1 MVWYYWNVHKDTV
14 YIRTYFLFIQFFNI
28 MHCEVACSWNK
39 HNPEQ
44 TEQVFPKQPCDLPL
58 KRCFEASVDCKSGY
72 QGRRMCKYFAVVYQ
86 VLVVALKVHA
96 KMSWEVPGD
105 LCSTVR
111 HLALDWHRWCRSTR
125 YRKRDALNSCSVAW
139 RAQLDHV
146 EVKHGSKIMRKEY
159 GDCSCLLQ
167 VSAGGNHGFPSGW
180 CLPSRCST
188 ACGCQRDSRLQKLRV
203 NDAYDVIFVSFVS
216 FTHFLSAKDTA
227 SDLWHSPVASMAVL
241 LN

>member
-96 KMSWEVPGD
+96 KMSWKVPGD

-125 YRKRDALNSCSVAW
+125 YRKRDALNSRSVAW
-139 RAQLDHV
+139 RAWPRW
-146 EVKHGSKIMRKEY
+146 SKTWKQDYEKGVRGVLMPAPGLCWRQPWFSQWLVPPLKMLHRLRLSKRFSFAKTQSQWCIWCYLCFICFLHAFLERKRH
-159 GDCSCLLQ
+159 CVRPLTLSC
-167 VSAGGNHGFPSGW
+167 
-180 CLPSRCST
+180 C
-188 ACGCQRDSRLQKLRV
+188 
-203 NDAYDVIFVSFVS
+203 
-216 FTHFLSAKDTA
+216 
-227 SDLWHSPVASMAVL
+227 
-241 LN
+241 